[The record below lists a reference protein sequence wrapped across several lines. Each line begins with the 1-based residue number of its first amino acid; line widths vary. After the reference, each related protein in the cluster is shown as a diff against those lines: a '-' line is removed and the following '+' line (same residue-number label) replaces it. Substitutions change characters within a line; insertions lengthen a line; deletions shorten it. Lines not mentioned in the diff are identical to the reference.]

1 VVEGANAWAIIVT
14 NYQIENQDGGDSTQ
28 LQKKSTLK
36 RTKPSILKAQLT
48 TPPQFDC

>member
-28 LQKKSTLK
+28 LQKKINIEANQTINLEST
-36 RTKPSILKAQLT
+36 TNNASPI
-48 TPPQFDC
+48 